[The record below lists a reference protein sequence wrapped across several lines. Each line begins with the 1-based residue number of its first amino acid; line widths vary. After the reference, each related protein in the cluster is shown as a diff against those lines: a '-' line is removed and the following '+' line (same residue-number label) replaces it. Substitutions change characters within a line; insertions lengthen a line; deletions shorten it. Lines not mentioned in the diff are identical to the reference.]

1 MKDKRNIIIVALLL
15 VMVVMSYSFVSY
27 SINTDNNTNSG
38 IKEWDVSIT
47 DVKTK
52 TTGTAS
58 VGELNY
64 SGGVLVVDPII
75 RSKEDTV
82 TYTVT
87 ITNNGLL
94 DAKLN
99 KTLYSEKNPNSI
111 IKYIY
116 ENGKDTLKSKESI
129 TIMIKAYV
137 DEFDNIDS
145 NIPVTNELTALY
157 EFVQN

>member
-1 MKDKRNIIIVALLL
+1 MKDKRNIVIVALLL
-15 VMVVMSYSFVSY
+15 VMVVMSYGFVSY
-27 SINTDNNTNSG
+27 SINTNEKTNSN
-38 IKEWDVSIT
+38 IKVWDVAIT
-47 DVKTK
+47 DVKTV

-58 VGELNY
+58 VGELDYN
-64 SGGVLVVDPII
+64 GGVLVIDPII
-75 RSKEDTV
+75 RSNVDTV

-99 KTLYSEKNPNSI
+99 RTLYTEKNPKSV
-111 IKYIY
+111 IKYMY
-116 ENGKDTLKSKESI
+116 ENGKDILKSKESI

-137 DEFDNIDS
+137 DEDSTIDT
-145 NIPVTNELTALY
+145 NIPTTNELTALY